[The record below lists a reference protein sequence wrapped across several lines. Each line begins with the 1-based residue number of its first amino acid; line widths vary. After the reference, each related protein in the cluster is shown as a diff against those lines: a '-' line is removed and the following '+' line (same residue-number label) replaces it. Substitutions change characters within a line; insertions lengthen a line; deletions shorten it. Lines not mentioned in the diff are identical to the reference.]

1 MNKSPID
8 SFNGAIPLPLLI
20 VLRGIG
26 QVFFQENA
34 ISGLLFLIGIALSA
48 PLMAIG
54 ALVGSAI
61 GSGVAWVLKWDR
73 GELEGGIF
81 GFNATL
87 VGIASFFFFQ
97 PGLVTI
103 GLMVAGCVV
112 ATLLTR
118 FMRVALPFPT
128 YTTPFIVTTWA
139 LFFLGNSLG
148 AIPNP
153 GGLPLVPNAP
163 TGYYV
168 ESAAHGIGQVMF
180 QSSIWTGFFFLL
192 GLAISDSKHAT
203 LVFVGSV
210 VGLLVSK
217 YHFTF
222 GGDAVDPER
231 LVSRSGYDLIQLG
244 LYGYNATLAPV
255 ALYLAKRSWIPA
267 ILGMFLTV
275 PLTDLVPLFGL
286 PALKAPFVLATWLV
300 LVVSFVESKLANP
313 HPNR

>member
-1 MNKSPID
+1 MKKSPID
-8 SFNGAIPLPLLI
+8 QFNESIPLPLLI

-34 ISGLLFLIGIALSA
+34 VSGLLFVVGIALSA

-54 ALVGSAI
+54 ALIGSAI
-61 GSGVAWVLKWDR
+61 GSGLAWAMKWDR
-73 GELEGGIF
+73 GELEAGIF

-97 PGLVTI
+97 PGLVSI
-103 GLMVAGCVV
+103 GLMIAGCIV

-118 FMRVALPFPT
+118 WMRSGLPFPT
-128 YTTPFIVTTWA
+128 YTTPFIITTWV
-139 LFFLGNSLG
+139 LFYLGNSMG
-148 AIPNP
+148 AVTNP
-153 GGLPLVPNAP
+153 GGAPLVPNIP

-180 QSSIWTGFFFLL
+180 QSSLWTGLFFLV
-192 GLAISDSKHAT
+192 GLAISSSKHAT

-255 ALYLAKRSWIPA
+255 ALYLVKRSWIPA
-267 ILGMFLTV
+267 LLGMFLTV

-286 PALKAPFVLATWLV
+286 PALTAPFVIATWVV
-300 LVVSFVESKLANP
+300 LAVSFVESKLANTP
-313 HPNR
+313 S